1 MNNEIMQLLVSG
13 VNAMQSKNNGTNT
26 GVPQETPKILGVN
39 VDTALTIGV
48 GVALCVK
55 GLDSLFDDM
64 EKNGII

>member
-13 VNAMQSKNNGTNT
+13 VNTMQNNNTNA
-26 GVPQETPKILGVN
+26 GVPQETPKILGVK

-64 EKNGII
+64 EKNGLI